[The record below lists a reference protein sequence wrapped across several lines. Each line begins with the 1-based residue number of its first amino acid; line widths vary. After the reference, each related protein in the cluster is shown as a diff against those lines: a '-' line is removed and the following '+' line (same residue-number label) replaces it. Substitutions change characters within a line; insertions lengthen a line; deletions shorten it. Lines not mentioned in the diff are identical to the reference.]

1 MDAAVIAFGHV
12 EKAEHEFRSVLERTP
27 RAPWLS
33 EIAFIEV
40 HHRGRIVVRGT
51 IAGRYVDILDQG
63 DLIGRDTAIGAVVG
77 VVAGL
82 AFGGPPGLA
91 IGLVIGGTV
100 GGFRE
105 ARHIPALEG
114 PAFDEIRADVPENS
128 SAVVIVAGERDV
140 DAMVSAFGATAGQLT
155 RYRLSP
161 QAYAQLEA
169 AVASFP
175 PAAPPHPV
183 SKEQ

>member
-1 MDAAVIAFGHV
+1 VDAAVIAFHHI
-12 EKAEHEFRSVLERTP
+12 EKAEHEYSSVLERVP

-33 EIAFIEV
+33 KIAFVEV
-40 HHRGRIVVRGT
+40 HHRGRIVVQGT

-63 DLIGRDTAIGAVVG
+63 DLIGRDTAIGATVG

-82 AFGGPPGLA
+82 AFGGPLGLA
-91 IGLVIGGTV
+91 VGLVVGGTA

-105 ARHIPALEG
+105 ARHIPTLEG

-128 SAVVIVAGERDV
+128 SAIVIVAEERDV
-140 DAMVSAFGATAGQLT
+140 DAMVSAFADTAGQLT

-161 QAYAQLEA
+161 EAYAQLEA

-175 PAAPPHPV
+175 PAAA
-183 SKEQ
+183 